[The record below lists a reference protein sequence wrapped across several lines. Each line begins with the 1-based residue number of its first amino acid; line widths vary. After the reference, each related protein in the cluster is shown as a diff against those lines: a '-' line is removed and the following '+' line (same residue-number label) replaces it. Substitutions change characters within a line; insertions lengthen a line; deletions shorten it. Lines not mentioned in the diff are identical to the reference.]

1 MAIISEN
8 GMEVL
13 RERYLLK
20 HVEMKRMESPEEMFR
35 RVANAVALAELNYGD
50 EKQKLLWSDKF
61 FNLMDKL
68 LFLPNSPTL
77 MNAGTPKQQLSACFV
92 LPVEDNTEAIFSCL
106 KTAALIQKSGG
117 GTGFDFS
124 KIRPKG
130 DNVANGGKAA
140 GPVAFMKIFDA
151 MTENIRQSGKRR
163 GANMGVLH
171 INHPDIEEFVQCK
184 NSEGILQN
192 FNISVGV
199 TDAFM
204 HAIKHDSS
212 WDLIH
217 PNTGEKVKDL
227 SARSLWQSI
236 IRNAKNHGDPG
247 LLFLDEIN
255 RWNPTPKIGI
265 ISCTNPC
272 GEVPLLPYEACNLG
286 SINLAKM
293 VASSFKISAKIKWDL
308 LEKTVSTAIRFLDN
322 VIDVNTYV
330 VPEVEKITKGNRK
343 IGLGVMGWADM
354 LIQLGI
360 PYASEEASELA
371 KKLMKF
377 IKEHAWAA
385 SQTLATSRGVFPNW
399 EKSTHFPDFP
409 LRNATCTAI
418 APTGS
423 ISIIAGVSSSIEPLF
438 ALAYEQ
444 RNVLDKK
451 SLRHINISL
460 IESLK
465 ANDIYTQGLLNSINS
480 KGKLEETN
488 GLTKEAKELFKT
500 ALEINFS
507 DHLKHQLAF
516 QMYTDNAIS
525 KTINL
530 SSSASKYDIDKAF
543 KMAWLGKAKGIT
555 LYRDGSK
562 RKQVLNSGLAFPSAE
577 RTNCKVCTG

>member
-1 MAIISEN
+1 MV
-8 GMEVL
+8 VL
-13 RERYLLK
+13 KERYLLK
-20 HVEMKRMESPEEMFR
+20 HVEMERMESPEEMFR
-35 RVANAVALAELNYGD
+35 RVANSVALAELNFGD
-50 EKQKLLWSDKF
+50 ECQYLAWAEKF
-61 FNLMDKL
+61 FKIMDEL

-171 INHPDIEEFVQCK
+171 INHPDVEEFV
-184 NSEGILQN
+184 NSKSTGKYLQN
-192 FNISVGV
+192 FNISVGI

-217 PNTGEKVKDL
+217 PNTGEKVKEL

-293 VASSFKISAKIKWDL
+293 VALPYKKTVKIKWDL
-308 LEKTVSTAIRFLDN
+308 LENTVSTAIRFLDN
-322 VIDVNTYV
+322 VIDVNTYII
-330 VPEVEKITKGNRK
+330 PEVETITKGNRK

-354 LIQLGI
+354 LIELGI
-360 PYASEEASELA
+360 PYASDEAVALA
-371 KKLMKF
+371 KKLMRF
-377 IKEHAWAA
+377 IKDRAWEA
-385 SQTLATSRGVFPNW
+385 SKNLAKTRGVFPNW

-444 RNVLDKK
+444 RNVLDEK
-451 SLRHINISL
+451 SLKHINFFL
-460 IESLK
+460 IEYLK
-465 ANDIYTQGLLNSINS
+465 ANGIYTQELLNSINAR
-480 KGKLEETN
+480 GKLKESN
-488 GLTKEAKELFKT
+488 GLPKETKELFRT

-562 RKQVLNSGLAFPSAE
+562 NTQVLNSGLGFPSTE
-577 RTNCKVCTG
+577 RTNCKVCTV